1 MVLIMKVCWETF
13 KATLGLIGKSLVPF
27 AGTCKMDDC
36 HKRTSPTFNVR
47 RPCLSY
53 QTSLTT
59 QVMS

>member
-1 MVLIMKVCWETF
+1 MVLIMKVCWEISR
-13 KATLGLIGKSLVPF
+13 ATLGLIGKSSVPF

-47 RPCLSY
+47 RPYLSY
-53 QTSLTT
+53 QASSTT